1 MMLEGF
7 FNTTLSFFITS
18 IVSLFVIVDPTGNI
32 FPYLSLS
39 SGVPPGS
46 ARALA
51 GRACLYSFCILT
63 FFVILG
69 RLVLQFF
76 GISLPAFQIA
86 GGLVLF
92 RIAFDMMEGRGHF
105 NRLDTSSSLTPGDYR
120 DIALIPLAM
129 PLLAGPGAIST
140 VLVLTARSQNPL
152 EDAILVAAVGLIML
166 LAYIFFRFAHRVMG
180 FLTESGLRL
189 LTRLMGLILAA
200 LAAEFVI
207 TGIRTAFPSL
217 S

>member
-1 MMLEGF
+1 MLAGF
-7 FNTTLSFFITS
+7 PDTTLSFVITS
-18 IVSLFVIVDPTGNI
+18 FISLFVIIDPTGNI
-32 FPYLSLS
+32 FPFLALS
-39 SGVPPGS
+39 SGVTPGQ

-51 GRACLYSFCILT
+51 GRSCLFA
-63 FFVILG
+63 FVILTLFVATG
-69 RLVLQFF
+69 RLVLIFF

-105 NRLDTSSSLTPGDYR
+105 NRLDTSSSLAPGDYR

-129 PLLAGPGAIST
+129 PLLSGPGAIST
-140 VLVLTARSQNPL
+140 VLVLTARSKSLQD
-152 EDAILVAAVGLIML
+152 DALLVAVVALIML
-166 LAYIFFRFAHRVMG
+166 FCYLLFSSATRIMG
-180 FLTESGLRL
+180 VLKESGLRL

-200 LAAEFVI
+200 LAVEFVI
-207 TGIRTAFPSL
+207 SGVKTAFPSL

>member
-1 MMLEGF
+1 MLTGF
-7 FNTTLSFFITS
+7 PDTTLSFFITS
-18 IVSLFVIVDPTGNI
+18 LISLFVIIDPTGNI
-32 FPYLSLS
+32 FPFLALS
-39 SGVPPGS
+39 SGVVPGK

-51 GRACLYSFCILT
+51 GRACLLAFIILT
-63 FFVILG
+63 FFVVTG
-69 RLVLQFF
+69 RLVLTFF

-129 PLLAGPGAIST
+129 PLLSGPGAIST
-140 VLVLTARSQNPL
+140 LLVLTSRSKTLQD
-152 EDAILVAAVGLIML
+152 DALLVGVVALIML
-166 LAYIFFRFAHRVMG
+166 LCYILFISAARIMG
-180 FLTESGLRL
+180 FVKESGLRL

-200 LAAEFVI
+200 LAVEFI
-207 TGIRTAFPSL
+207 ISGIRTAFPSL

>member
-1 MMLEGF
+1 MFTGF
-7 FNTTLSFFITS
+7 PETTLSFFITS
-18 IVSLFVIVDPTGNI
+18 FISLFVIIDPTGNI
-32 FPYLSLS
+32 FPFLALS
-39 SGVPPGS
+39 SGVGPGK

-51 GRACLYSFCILT
+51 GRACLLAFVILT
-63 FFVILG
+63 FFVAAG
-69 RLVLQFF
+69 RLVLTFF

-105 NRLDTSSSLTPGDYR
+105 NRLDTSSSLTPEDYR

-129 PLLAGPGAIST
+129 PLLSGPGAIST
-140 VLVLTARSQNPL
+140 VLVLTSRSKSLQD
-152 EDAILVAAVGLIML
+152 DALLVGVVALIML
-166 LAYIFFRFAHRVMG
+166 LCYILFISAARIMG
-180 FLTESGLRL
+180 VLKESGLRL

-200 LAAEFVI
+200 LAVEFII

>member
-1 MMLEGF
+1 MIDGLPD
-7 FNTTLSFFITS
+7 TTLSFFVTS
-18 IVSLFVIVDPTGNI
+18 VVSLFVIVDPTGNI
-32 FPYLSLS
+32 FPFLALSA
-39 SGVPPGS
+39 GS
-46 ARALA
+46 APPVARGLA
-51 GRACLYSFCILT
+51 RRACLYSFIILAG
-63 FFVILG
+63 FVALG
-69 RLVLQFF
+69 RLVLQVF

-120 DIALIPLAM
+120 DLALIPLAM

-140 VLVLTARSQNPL
+140 VLVLTARSKNLL
-152 EDAILVAAVGLIML
+152 EDVLLVAAAGLIML
-166 LAYIFFRFAHRVMG
+166 LAYVFFRCAVGIMG
-180 FLTESGLRL
+180 YLKESGMRL

-207 TGIRTAFPSL
+207 AGIKTAFPAL
-217 S
+217 H